1 MLKYSMLKQISI
13 IFFYL

>member
-1 MLKYSMLKQISI
+1 MFLAVSI